1 MPSFQILA
9 PNRNEKGLSIVG
21 KMFSGTPEYH
31 KPTVL
36 SNLKRK
42 LREDS
47 GCKIEF
53 ATEPKFSRIEFEGK
67 DFSSGKREVTI
78 GPNHI

>member
-1 MPSFQILA
+1 MV
-9 PNRNEKGLSIVG
+9 NKGQ
-21 KMFSGTPEYH
+21 
-31 KPTVL
+31 
-36 SNLKRK
+36 NLVNVFTECP
-42 LREDS
+42 LRENS

-78 GPNHI
+78 GPNYI

>member
-67 DFSSGKREVTI
+67 DFSSGKREVTM
-78 GPNHI
+78 GSNHI